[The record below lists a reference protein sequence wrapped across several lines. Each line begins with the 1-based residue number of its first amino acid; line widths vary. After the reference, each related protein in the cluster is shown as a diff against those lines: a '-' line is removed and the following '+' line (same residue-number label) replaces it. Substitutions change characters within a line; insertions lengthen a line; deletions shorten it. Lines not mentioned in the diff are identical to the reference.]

1 MQYKFS
7 FIYKIAFIS
16 FKCLITYAINYNYIL
31 NIHISNLRNSNIVF
45 HDMMISKEKVVNYK
59 VL

>member
-31 NIHISNLRNSNIVF
+31 KIQISNLRNSNIVSL
-45 HDMMISKEKVVNYK
+45 DKMILNEKVVNYK
-59 VL
+59 VK